1 MELSIGDKVR
11 FLNDVG
17 GGTVVKII
25 SKTMVVVKDKDDF
38 EYPFPANE
46 LVVVAKAVVLPEP
59 VKQPI
64 VENKTEEENKSVHP
78 KHKPE
83 LKNDNITEILFAFIR
98 KNVGEFDG
106 FECFIINDSDF
117 YIFYHIVLRGEN
129 GYEKI
134 DAEILEPNT
143 KMSIGDLSREQIN
156 TSKELIIQMM
166 FYNHPYHTLHEMVER
181 RIKIVPLKF
190 FQDHAFKD
198 NDFFDEKAYMF
209 ELLKEKPGLG
219 QSLKTDDDF
228 ERILA
233 EKDLNDEEDPS
244 KRFKPRKEAQTVE
257 VDLHIN
263 QLVESV
269 IGMSNAQ
276 IIQKQMEV
284 FHTTMTDAILN
295 KAGKVILIHGIGN
308 GTLKAAIRES
318 LSVQY
323 KLSYEDASFREY
335 GFGATMVIM

>member
-17 GGTVVKII
+17 GGIVVKII

-46 LVVVAKAVVLPEP
+46 LVVVAKAAVVPEP
-59 VKQPI
+59 VKQPT
-64 VENKTEEENKSVHP
+64 VENKTEDVIKSVHP

-98 KNVGEFDG
+98 KSVGEFDG

-166 FYNHPYHTLHEMVER
+166 FYNHPYQTLHEMVER

-198 NDFFDEKAYMF
+198 NEFFDEKAYMF

-233 EKDLNDEEDPS
+233 EKDLNDEEDLS

-284 FHTTMTDAILN
+284 FHSTMTDAILN

-335 GFGATMVIM
+335 GFGATMVLL